1 MSAQISSQFEQKN
14 PDSRLPGFDTTS
26 SGAEPLTGAVAS
38 APGYGGYGAG
48 YGNAIAGDSEM
59 SLVHYLQVLY
69 RRRYIASTAFL
80 IVVLMVSL
88 ETFTAVRIYQAS
100 TRILIERD
108 APKVVSFQEVLE
120 QGTKTDDYYETQYVI
135 LRGHGLARRTI
146 DALNLW
152 SRPEANQPP
161 AFSVREFLMTPA
173 NVALGWLE
181 PARPAETPDASETSA
196 QSAVIDEFLVN
207 LSIDPV
213 RFSRLVDV
221 SYRSPGPVL
230 AAKVPNA
237 LALAYI
243 QQNQEFQSTTTRE
256 ASDFLTQQLAEQ
268 RKKVEGTEQAL
279 QAYRERTD
287 SVSLTERENVVVQRL
302 SDLNT
307 AVTRANT
314 IRIQKEGAYDQ
325 VKGVQENPA
334 AVDSLQIILSNPFVQ
349 QQKTELAQ
357 LQRQRAQLSE
367 KLDPNHPDMQKVAL
381 AIQNAEAKIQAE
393 VAQIVRSIRSE
404 YEAAVAEERRS
415 RLRIDDSEL
424 VDFRFIVDGPTGTM
438 SGAIIESNQKE
449 LDIDFWFDKHQT
461 FARRMAIEEIL
472 RAKKM
477 LNWSDD
483 LQPRLLGNPDERM
496 IWFKQLWYGIP
507 LYSPSVTAVLLP
519 VLPAVRIRR
528 WLERFCVPCLAVVL
542 VPAARRCAHHRV
554 PQEAATERPL
564 PRGIARRGVSWSKA

>member
-14 PDSRLPGFDTTS
+14 PDSRLPGFDATS

-367 KLDPNHPDMQKVAL
+367 KL
-381 AIQNAEAKIQAE
+381 
-393 VAQIVRSIRSE
+393 
-404 YEAAVAEERRS
+404 
-415 RLRIDDSEL
+415 
-424 VDFRFIVDGPTGTM
+424 
-438 SGAIIESNQKE
+438 
-449 LDIDFWFDKHQT
+449 
-461 FARRMAIEEIL
+461 
-472 RAKKM
+472 
-477 LNWSDD
+477 
-483 LQPRLLGNPDERM
+483 
-496 IWFKQLWYGIP
+496 
-507 LYSPSVTAVLLP
+507 
-519 VLPAVRIRR
+519 
-528 WLERFCVPCLAVVL
+528 
-542 VPAARRCAHHRV
+542 
-554 PQEAATERPL
+554 
-564 PRGIARRGVSWSKA
+564 